1 MWEHPEERKRV
12 PRVASELLELEAL
25 FKSREM
31 KPERRKTSL
40 GNEGGRGDD
49 ACGWGERRQESRW
62 FWF

>member
-1 MWEHPEERKRV
+1 MS
-12 PRVASELLELEAL
+12 RVASELLELEAL

-40 GNEGGRGDD
+40 GNEEGGRGDD